1 MKLITNL
8 MIALLLGL
16 AISINNGSNKIQS
29 ELTELNNEALQNEW
43 VKAGVQ
49 HNHINKALNVVG
61 EDGNK

>member
-16 AISINNGSNKIQS
+16 AISIGNNKIQS

-43 VKAGVQ
+43 VKAGVEY
-49 HNHINKALNVVG
+49 NHINKALNVVG

>member
-16 AISINNGSNKIQS
+16 AISINNGNKSIQS
-29 ELTELNNEALQNEW
+29 KLNELNNEALQNEW
-43 VKAGVQ
+43 VKAGVE

-61 EDGNK
+61 EDGK

>member
-16 AISINNGSNKIQS
+16 AISINNGNNKIQS

-43 VKAGVQ
+43 VKAGVEYY
-49 HNHINKALNVVG
+49 HINKALNVVG

>member
-16 AISINNGSNKIQS
+16 AISINNGNNKIQS

-43 VKAGVQ
+43 VKAGVEY
-49 HNHINKALNVVG
+49 NRINKALNVVG

>member
-16 AISINNGSNKIQS
+16 AISINNGNNKIQS

-43 VKAGVQ
+43 VKAGVDS
-49 HNHINKALNVVG
+49 NHINKALNVVG